1 MPGAVGIIGREQQAL
16 GLGRGHVLHDP
27 AAERLIERLERD
39 LDKLA
44 ALIRFVE
51 REPLPEGKGSL
62 PSEGPAPLAQGQ
74 APGVVLTAT
83 LVGDPAARRFSLHC
97 APPGEPAQPP
107 AAQSAEWEAAARS
120 DAAKVLQLLHAMDE
134 SWRCRKAHAG
144 NVFWLRFEQNRSYA
158 EIAHDCH
165 CSKTL
170 VIRRLQQIRAKLP
183 WTPQRLREISP
194 YVEAMDA
201 ALRDSRARNIY
212 RKGAVYGE
220 EQDAED
226 QG

>member
-1 MPGAVGIIGREQQAL
+1 V
-16 GLGRGHVLHDP
+16 HHDP
-27 AAERLIERLERD
+27 AVERLVQRLEHD
-39 LDKLA
+39 PEKLA
-44 ALIRFVE
+44 AVIRFVE
-51 REPLPEGKGSL
+51 GEPLPEGQGSA
-62 PSEGPAPLAQGQ
+62 PSGGPAPLAQGQ
-74 APGVVLTAT
+74 TPAVVLTAT
-83 LVGDPAARRFSLHC
+83 LVGDPAAHRFSLHC

-144 NVFWLRFEQNRSYA
+144 AVFALRFEKSLSYS

-165 CSKTL
+165 CSRGL
-170 VIRRLQQIRAKLP
+170 VARRLKQIQAKLP
-183 WTPQRLREISP
+183 WAPRRLGEISS

-201 ALRDSRARNIY
+201 ALRDSRARSIY

-226 QG
+226 QE